1 MHAQAIRRTRPML
14 RLIQRARRAD
24 PRPTVTGRD
33 VAGFLAC
40 SAFWLLF
47 AYGLA
52 RWALAS

>member
-1 MHAQAIRRTRPML
+1 MHAQAIRRSRL
-14 RLIQRARRAD
+14 VLLLIQRARRAD
-24 PRPTVTGRD
+24 PHPTVTGRD

-52 RWALAS
+52 RWALSA